1 MKALILVGGYG
12 TRLRPLTITVP
23 KPVVEILN
31 KPMLQH
37 QIEALAKCGV
47 DEVILAVSYKPD
59 ALVSALEPI
68 GKKLGVKITFSKED
82 PDNPLGTAGPIG
94 LAKDILTQTKEP
106 FFVFNSDVVCPF
118 PLEKMLEYHRS
129 RLAAGGPKAAE
140 GTILVTKVEDP
151 TKYGVVVY
159 KPETGS
165 IDRFVEK
172 PKIFV
177 GDRINAGM
185 YILEQSIFDLIEP
198 RRMSIEREV
207 FPKLAARGSLYAM
220 PLEGFWADVGQPK
233 DFIRGT
239 GLYLDWI
246 ASGDAGAER
255 KAEAMGAADEMAAK
269 GNFTVIQPCLIDP
282 SAAIGRGS
290 VVGPYAVIGRGC
302 KVAEGARVKN
312 STLLPGAVV
321 GESAYVNG
329 AIIGWNSKVGK
340 WSRVDQ
346 GTVLAEKVNVKDE
359 LYVNG
364 ALVLPFK
371 DVAADVPA
379 PTIIM

>member
-59 ALVSALEPI
+59 ALVAALEPI

-94 LAKDILTQTKEP
+94 LAKHILTQTNEP

-129 RLAAGGPKAAE
+129 RVKAGGKAAE
-140 GTILVTKVEDP
+140 GTILVTKVDDP
-151 TKYGVVVY
+151 SKYGVILY
-159 KPETGS
+159 DQQNGC

-172 PKIFV
+172 PKVFV

-207 FPKLAARGSLYAM
+207 FPKLAERGTLYAM
-220 PLEGFWADVGQPK
+220 GLDGFWADVGQPK

-246 ASGDAGAER
+246 ASGEAGPER
-255 KAEAMGAADEMAAK
+255 KAEAMGAAEEMAAK
-269 GNFTVIQPCLIDP
+269 GGFTVIQPCLIDP
-282 SAAIGRGS
+282 AASIASGA
-290 VVGPYAVIGRGC
+290 VVGPYAVIGAGC
-302 KVAEGARVKN
+302 KVAGCARVKN
-312 STLLPGAVV
+312 STLLPGAAVEQ
-321 GESAYVNG
+321 GALVNG

-340 WSRVDQ
+340 WARIQ
-346 GTVLAEKVNVKDE
+346 PGTVVAEKVNVKDE
-359 LYVNG
+359 VFVNG

-371 DVAADVPA
+371 DIAADVMS